1 MFQTFDVAT
10 NPDNGKPRLALLR
23 KEMSR
28 LGLNG
33 FIIPRADE
41 HQGEY
46 VPPHAQRLAW
56 LTGFTGSAGSALV
69 LQDKAYIFTDGRY
82 SLQVRQQTDNNVFDY
97 EDLISNPPSK
107 WLSEHGKGLTIGF
120 DPWLT
125 TIAGARQLREAMA
138 KTAGNLHSLDYN
150 LVDVIWDDQPEPP
163 LGRVTIQP
171 LSMAGK
177 EADIKLAE
185 MQEDIRQKNCTA
197 TILTDPSSIA
207 WLFNIR
213 GTDVSNTPLPLSF
226 AFISASSKPYL
237 FIDPRKLGVE
247 EKAYLDPLC
256 HIVAP
261 SHMIDKLKEIIA
273 GNQIILLDANLCAEK
288 IRTLIEDAGAKIVE
302 GQDPA
307 KLPRAIK
314 NAVELE
320 GARRAHLRDGVA
332 LVRFFSWLSRQS
344 AGTQNEI
351 SAAIKL
357 EEFRAKTA
365 IEHHSKLEDLSFDTI
380 SGVGSDGAIIHYRV
394 NTKTNRKLEP
404 HELYLVDSGAQY
416 RDGTTDVTRT
426 VAICAKGGKPDAEQ
440 IRCFTLVLKGMINM
454 SLARFPAHSRG
465 VDLDI
470 LARSALWKAGL
481 DYKHGTGHGVGSFL
495 SVHEGPQSLSR
506 ASTQELMA
514 GMIISNEPGYYRE
527 GAFGIRIENLLI
539 VQDAEPI
546 DGGEIDMHSFETLTL
561 CPIDQSLIDSTMLT
575 LEERQWLNAYHAK
588 VYEKLSPFVS
598 GDDLAFLTSAT
609 AELS

>member
-1 MFQTFDVAT
+1 MFQTFDIAT

-28 LGLNG
+28 LGLDG

-97 EDLISNPPSK
+97 EDLISHPPSK

-125 TIAGARQLREAMA
+125 TIAGARHLREAMA
-138 KTAGNLHSLDYN
+138 KAGGNLHSLDYN

-185 MQEDIRQKNCTA
+185 IQEDIRQKNCTA

-261 SHMIDKLKEIIA
+261 NHMIDKLKEIIA
-273 GNQIILLDANLCAEK
+273 GNQKILLDANLCAEK

-344 AGTQNEI
+344 AGTQDEI

-365 IEHHSKLEDLSFDTI
+365 IEHNSKLEDLSFDTI